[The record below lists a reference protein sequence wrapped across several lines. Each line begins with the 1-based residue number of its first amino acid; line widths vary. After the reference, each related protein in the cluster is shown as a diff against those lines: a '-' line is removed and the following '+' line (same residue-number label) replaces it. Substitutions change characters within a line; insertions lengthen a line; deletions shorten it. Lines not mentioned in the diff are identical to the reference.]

1 MFYRSWWFDVLLG
14 LLAIN
19 VGIAVFVRFPISRK
33 RIGFVVTHASIL
45 TILVGALV
53 TDQFGV
59 DGQVSMA
66 EGETVEHLIIFHDTL
81 TLAKRGDETEKA
93 ADISGLPAGGLRPV
107 ERPAAEPL
115 SLDGVSVEVVRYL
128 PDSEELRKVVNDG
141 PPGRMALE
149 VSLSDPHVRGVEP
162 AWVFA
167 DRTTRLG
174 SMSVLFRKVDEEELR
189 RLSEETPE
197 APKEQTKSLGSVRVD
212 YQGASFEFP
221 VEQCMQKAVALGE
234 TWITLKVL
242 RYMPHALLDAGNR
255 LRNASNRPVN
265 PTIEV
270 EVAGPEGTVK
280 RPAFAKFPEFW
291 STHGPK
297 SAAGLKVVF
306 VASDA
311 VAPSAP
317 ISVLSGPE
325 GKLYARF
332 APDGQPVVIKELTIG
347 KPCESPW
354 VGRRLTV
361 LRQFDRARVK
371 QTATPIIPVRKKS
384 RVPAALLEVKSTA
397 GTERAWLQKYRS
409 HSFMVDGSTYDLI
422 YGNKR
427 VPLGFS
433 VTLKEARIGNYP
445 GTGRPR
451 SFESLI
457 TILDPVSVRKLNR
470 VISMN
475 NPAKFGGYKFFQSD
489 MRPRGGRMVST
500 LSVSWDPG
508 QPIVF
513 AGYIGLMAGMLLLLG
528 RRIADHR
535 GPAVR
540 LSPAGGAQRGR
551 SKPSSSSK

>member
-1 MFYRSWWFDVLLG
+1 M
-14 LLAIN
+14 
-19 VGIAVFVRFPISRK
+19 
-33 RIGFVVTHASIL
+33 
-45 TILVGALV
+45 
-53 TDQFGV
+53 
-59 DGQVSMA
+59 
-66 EGETVEHLIIFHDTL
+66 
-81 TLAKRGDETEKA
+81 
-93 ADISGLPAGGLRPV
+93 
-107 ERPAAEPL
+107 
-115 SLDGVSVEVVRYL
+115 
-128 PDSEELRKVVNDG
+128 
-141 PPGRMALE
+141 
-149 VSLSDPHVRGVEP
+149 SDPHVRGVEP

-167 DRTTRLG
+167 EQTTRLG
-174 SMSVLFRKVDEEELR
+174 SLSVLFRKVDEEELR
-189 RLSEETPE
+189 RLSEETLE
-197 APKEQTKSLGSVRVD
+197 TPKEQAKSLGSVRVD
-212 YQGASFEFP
+212 YQDARFEFP
-221 VEQCMQKAVALGE
+221 VEQCMQKAVAVGE
-234 TWITLKVL
+234 TGLTLKVL

-270 EVAGPEGTVK
+270 ELAGPEGTVR

-291 STHGPK
+291 STHDPK
-297 SAAGLKVVF
+297 NAAGLKVVF

-332 APDGQPVVIKELTIG
+332 APDGQPVVIKELTVG

-371 QTATPIIPVRKKS
+371 QTVIPMEPVRKKS
-384 RVPAALLEVKSTA
+384 RVPAVLLEVKSAA
-397 GTERAWLQKYRS
+397 GTERAWLQKYHS
-409 HSFMVDGSTYDLI
+409 HPVTVGGTTYDLI

-433 VTLKEARIGNYP
+433 VTLKEAAIGYYP

-451 SFESLI
+451 SYESLI

-475 NPAKFGGYKFFQSD
+475 NPAKFGGYTFYQSD
-489 MRPRGGRMVST
+489 MRPRGGRMSSI

-528 RRIADHR
+528 RRIADR
-535 GPAVR
+535 RSPAVR
-540 LSPAGGAQRGR
+540 CGATAGPADRRASSALSRAAAGNPVGR
-551 SKPSSSSK
+551 CG